1 MSEQIWDNHGL
12 FELKYVKKKKKKSVS
27 DILGIPICQ
36 YWMTPAGCTL

>member
-12 FELKYVKKKKKKSVS
+12 FELKYVKKEKKSVS

-36 YWMTPAGCTL
+36 YWMTPAGRTL